1 MAAVQA
7 ALGDTFPSHNGSLP
21 LIPSS
26 PTTDTSFGTSQ
37 RQWYSLLMM
46 MAAEAV
52 ASTSTS
58 TSTAM
63 AFQYLYAQGNK
74 YSPYLLVVV
83 LQAVAD
89 SVQADV
95 DAAYHSH

>member
-21 LIPSS
+21 LMPSS
-26 PTTDTSFGTSQ
+26 PTADASFRTSQ
-37 RQWYSLLMM
+37 RQWYALLMT
-46 MAAEAV
+46 AAEAV